1 MQPLQKFETRILL
14 DPLRHLFQ
22 LPEERPLRIMY
33 IASYLLNV
41 RRAVLNEPNPIPG
54 LTSRLMNLWSC
65 STILLRYLTNG
76 FSSFGQSLVF
86 FKFVDC
92 WGISGILIHIY
103 DSRLLVMGCLQCFT
117 QEALCSSCIPFGTEH
132 EVQGVSF

>member
-41 RRAVLNEPNPIPG
+41 RRAVLNEPNPIPR

-65 STILLRYLTNG
+65 STILLRYLT
-76 FSSFGQSLVF
+76 
-86 FKFVDC
+86 DE
-92 WGISGILIHIY
+92 I
-103 DSRLLVMGCLQCFT
+103 
-117 QEALCSSCIPFGTEH
+117 
-132 EVQGVSF
+132 